1 VTAERVADG
10 PAIRIR
16 PMVESDLSAVTA
28 IERASFTMPWT
39 LDTFQGLLRRFD
51 SHLFVA
57 EAAGEVVAYAVVW
70 IVVDQAELG
79 DIAVVEGWRRRGIG
93 RRLLETVLERVR
105 SRGVRE
111 LFLEVRVS
119 NHEARNLYERYGF
132 VEVGRRKDY
141 YSTPRE
147 DALVLRR
154 KIER

>member
-1 VTAERVADG
+1 MMAQRVAEG
-10 PAIRIR
+10 PVVRIR
-16 PMVESDLSAVTA
+16 AMAEADLPAVMA
-28 IERASFTMPWT
+28 IEKASFTMPWT
-39 LDTFQGLLRRFD
+39 LETFRGLLRRSD

-79 DIAVVEGWRRRGIG
+79 DIAVVEDWRRQGIG

-119 NHEARNLYERYGF
+119 NHEARALYERYGF

-154 KIER
+154 RVRG